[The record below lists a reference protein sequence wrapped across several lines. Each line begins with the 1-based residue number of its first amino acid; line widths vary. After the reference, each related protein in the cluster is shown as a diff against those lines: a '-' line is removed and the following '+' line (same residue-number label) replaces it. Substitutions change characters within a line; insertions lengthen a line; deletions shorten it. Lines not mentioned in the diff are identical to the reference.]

1 MTAVGVP
8 ARSTILHRHA
18 PPVQTA
24 QDQVA
29 FGSIP
34 SGAGH
39 RIVVYGPGG
48 VGKTTW
54 SVTGPHPLA
63 IFDLEESL
71 PVLRGQLPEQL
82 QQVINNVAAI
92 QDRSGAEGWQG
103 LRDALHMRGWD
114 QIKTIVI
121 DSATKAEEWAAAW
134 VIKNVP
140 HEKGNRIERIED
152 YGFGK
157 GYSHIYETFLALL
170 GDLDQHVRAG
180 RNVVLIAHDCT
191 AEVPNPAGED
201 YIRYEPRLQSPASG
215 KNSIRLRVREWA
227 DHVLFIGYD
236 LDAKDGKAKG
246 SGTRTIYPV
255 ELPHCMAKSRTMS
268 EPMPLNKFDTAV
280 WARLLGQ
287 K

>member
-8 ARSTILHRHA
+8 ARNNLTNRHA
-18 PPVQTA
+18 PPPQPQAVT
-24 QDQVA
+24 
-29 FGSIP
+29 FGAIP
-34 SGAGH
+34 LADAH
-39 RIVVYGPGG
+39 RVTIFGPGG
-48 VGKTTW
+48 GGKTNTACAAP
-54 SVTGPHPLA
+54 GMKGF
-63 IFDLEESL
+63 FDLEESL
-71 PVLRGQLPEQL
+71 PVLRSQMPQEILDQIKIISTIKGKT
-82 QQVINNVAAI
+82 
-92 QDRSGAEGWQG
+92 GAEGWQA
-103 LRDALHMRGWD
+103 LRDTLHMGGWD
-114 QIKTIVI
+114 EIKTIVI
-121 DSATKAEEWAAAW
+121 DSATKAEEWATAW

-140 HEKGNRIERIED
+140 HEKGNKVERIED

-157 GYSHIYETFLALL
+157 GYSHVYETFLTLL

-180 RNVVLIAHDCT
+180 RHVVLIAHDCT

-236 LDAKDGKAKG
+236 LDTKDGKAKG